1 MKCSNCYGPLDET
14 DCYCPTCGKK
24 NPLVTPDAHAKVLFH
39 LHFDEDID
47 VQPAD
52 IPQFTTK
59 DTAYPTVSS
68 GSAAAYSTPLNAQKS
83 TGTASYS
90 ATTRPLGT
98 ATPAAQTSQNKSKGC
113 STAFVV
119 IFIIVWVFV
128 AIMSAID

>member
-24 NPLVTPDAHAKVLFH
+24 NPLVTPDAHAKVRFH
-39 LHFDEDID
+39 LHVDEDID

-68 GSAAAYSTPLNAQKS
+68 GSAAAYSTPLNAQK
-83 TGTASYS
+83 TAGTASSSS
-90 ATTRPLGT
+90 AVR
-98 ATPAAQTSQNKSKGC
+98 PAAQTSQNKSKGC

-119 IFIIVWVFV
+119 LFIIVWVFV